1 MASQM
6 LHYVVEFDD
15 GSHFDVHV
23 DPDDPTNIS
32 VDGVDAEVNVAASAQ
47 GVFVSGSEGQ
57 RLPLSLRYEDGELV
71 AETADGKHHRARI
84 ELAES
89 REWRKVVASQPPPPP
104 LEHSGRVEA
113 RIAGNILALLVA
125 EGSTV
130 TVGAPIIMLEAM
142 KMQNTIVA
150 PTGGVIRFAVSA
162 GQTVRNGDLLATIE
176 NSSAQS

>member
-15 GSHFDVHV
+15 GSRFDVHI

-32 VDGVDAEVNVAASAQ
+32 VDGVDAEVDVTASAQ
-47 GVFVSGSEGQ
+47 GLSVSSSGGQ
-57 RLPLSLRYEDGELV
+57 RLPVTLRYEDGELV
-71 AETADGKHHRARI
+71 AETADGKLHRARI

-89 REWRKVVASQPPPPP
+89 REWRNVVASQPPPPP

-125 EGSTV
+125 EGTAV

-142 KMQNTIVA
+142 KMQNTIIA
-150 PTGGVIRFAVSA
+150 PLAGIVRFAVSP
-162 GQTVRNGDLLATIE
+162 GQTVRNGDLMATIE
-176 NSSAQS
+176 SSSAQS